1 MALTYAKDIPDL
13 IPAVSANPELIELKS
28 DVSTIAG
35 DVTELALE
43 VSQLSASV
51 LPMASDDST
60 TIKEKIN
67 NIPVKDVYYEYV
79 KNTAKSFE
87 NCGNGSLV
95 IVRNISKTGNSCI
108 RVVSAPDDSVSIYS
122 TLTDFT
128 VSLSGMTVTVT
139 PTGSDEA
146 VVAVY
151 RV

>member
-1 MALTYAKDIPDL
+1 MALTNARDILNKEVLLEPVQKDIFE
-13 IPAVSANPELIELKS
+13 IAS
-28 DVSTIAG
+28 DVQ
-35 DVTELALE
+35 ELALD

-51 LPMASDDST
+51 LPMASDDAT
-60 TIKEKIN
+60 TIKEKIDS
-67 NIPVKDVYYEYV
+67 IPVKDVYYEYV
-79 KNTAKSFE
+79 KTTAKSFE

-151 RV
+151 KV